1 MFVVDNN
8 LIAVVFCIITML
20 CWGSWA
26 NTQKA
31 VGKRWRFEL
40 FYWDYVFGVVA
51 MSLTFAFAFGSV
63 GAYGR
68 SFLQDLAQADSSNIG
83 SALLG
88 GVVFNAANILL
99 VAAIAL
105 SGMAVAFPVGI
116 GLALVLGVLINY
128 VFDLDPAHRA
138 DPLLLFAGV
147 ALVTVAIVLDAR
159 AYKKLSGAG
168 AVGSTKGLVLAVL
181 CGILMSLFYFL
192 VARAIGQVEI
202 HGHKGP
208 ELIAVTAENLRLPGA
223 DIQAGKM
230 TAYTANVIFAF
241 GILLSNLVFN
251 TAIMLKPFVGER
263 VPLGDYFK
271 GAGKDHLWGF
281 FGGMIWAVGMT
292 LNIAASGQASPA
304 VAYGLGQGATLVA
317 ALWGVFVWREF
328 RNAPRGTKPLLTLMF
343 LCFIVG
349 LALVI
354 VSRLNLIHHSLGSL
368 PK

>member
-1 MFVVDNN
+1 VFVVDNN
-8 LIAVVFCIITML
+8 LTAVIFCVITML

-51 MSLTFAFAFGSV
+51 ASLIFAFTFGSM
-63 GAYGR
+63 GTHGR
-68 SFLQDLAQADSSNIG
+68 SFLEDLAQADFDNIG

-128 VFDLDPAHRA
+128 VLGDRSANA
-138 DPLLLFAGV
+138 PLLFVGV
-147 ALVTVAIVLDAR
+147 ALVTSAIVLDAM
-159 AYKKLSGAG
+159 AYRKLSGPRSTG
-168 AVGSTKGLVLAVL
+168 GTKGLVLAVL

-192 VARAIGQVEI
+192 VSWSIGKVEVNTPTGRALL
-202 HGHKGP
+202 P
-208 ELIAVTAENLRLPGA
+208 VTAQNLQLGA
-223 DIQAGKM
+223 IEAGKM
-230 TAYTANVIFAF
+230 TAYTANMVFAL
-241 GILLSNLVFN
+241 GILLSSLVFN
-251 TAIMLKPFVGER
+251 IAIMVKPFVGEP

-271 GAGKDHLWGF
+271 GVAKDHLCGVL
-281 FGGMIWAVGMT
+281 GGMIWAVGMT

-304 VAYGLGQGATLVA
+304 VAYGLGQGATMVA

-328 RNAPRGTKPLLTLMF
+328 RDAPRGTKPLLTLMF
-343 LCFIVG
+343 ICFIIG

-354 VSRLNLIHHSLGSL
+354 VSRLNLIHYGL
-368 PK
+368 